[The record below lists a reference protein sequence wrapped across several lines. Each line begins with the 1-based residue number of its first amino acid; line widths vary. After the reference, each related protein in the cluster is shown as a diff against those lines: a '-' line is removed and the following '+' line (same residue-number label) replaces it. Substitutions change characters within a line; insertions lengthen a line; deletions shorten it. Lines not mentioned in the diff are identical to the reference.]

1 MHTRRSKKERRRLVL
16 ISMAILGAIFVL
28 VSTVFADWQQIMRNR
43 REENELSALYDNL
56 LEEEIKLNQEIN
68 KLQDDAYLAR
78 YAKEKYMLSKEGE
91 TIIQMK

>member
-1 MHTRRSKKERRRLVL
+1 MHTRTSKKERRRLFL
-16 ISMAILGAIFVL
+16 ISVAILGAIFVL
-28 VSTVFADWQQIMRNR
+28 VSTVFGDWKQIMKNR
-43 REENELSALYDNL
+43 REENELSAQYDNL

-68 KLQDDAYLAR
+68 KLQDDSYLAR